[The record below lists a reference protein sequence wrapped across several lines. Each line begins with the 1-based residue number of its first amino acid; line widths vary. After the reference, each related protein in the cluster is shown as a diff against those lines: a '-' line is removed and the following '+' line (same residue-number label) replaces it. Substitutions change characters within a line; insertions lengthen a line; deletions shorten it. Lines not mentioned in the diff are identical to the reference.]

1 MKVSHILQSK
11 GGAVAWVPADTPVA
25 EVLTKL
31 RDEGIGALIVS
42 PDGKEVAGILS
53 ERDIVRALA
62 DKGADVPG
70 MKAAEL
76 MTRKVRVCAP
86 DDDVNGIMQLMTDH
100 RIRHVPVVANGGLVG
115 VVSIGDVVKV
125 RLGELEQE
133 ADALRQYIAG

>member
-100 RIRHVPVVANGGLVG
+100 RIRHVPVVENGGLVG